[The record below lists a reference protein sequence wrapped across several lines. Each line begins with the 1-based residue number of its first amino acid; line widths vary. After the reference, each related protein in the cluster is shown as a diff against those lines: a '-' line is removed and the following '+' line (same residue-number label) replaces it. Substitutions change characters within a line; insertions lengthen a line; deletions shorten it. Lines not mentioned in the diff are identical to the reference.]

1 MTTLRIPRRQAREPS
16 LQAPFQKAGISG
28 ASGAAY
34 DLRVRLQ
41 TKERA
46 AARIGE
52 LACRGLDLV
61 SFWDGAAELISSA
74 VPHYMAPCW
83 FTLDPA
89 SLLVTSHYDHGQ
101 IPELPPEW
109 LAHEYYE
116 DDVHNLTSVAR
127 SERGI
132 STLHEA
138 SGGDPSRSPR
148 WHANMQYGGDQELL
162 VALRT
167 RAGEA
172 WGVLGLYREPGERQF
187 DREELELL
195 RALSPLLAEGARR
208 GLLVGEASDPE
219 GPHAPGL
226 VVLDRDW
233 GVESLTPGVERWLAE
248 LPDGEW
254 ATRRKLPPVVL
265 AVAGRALRTV
275 DKRDAPGEVAVARV
289 LSREGRWIVLHGA
302 ALVAGGARRVAVIVE
317 PAHPARIAP
326 LLMAAYGLTEREQEV
341 TRLVLSGDSTAEI
354 AERLFVSP
362 HTVQQHLK
370 SIFEKTGVRSRRELV
385 GKVFFGH
392 YEPRLRD
399 NERRAAERQPLRGG
413 PIRGEPTRQARLPG
427 S

>member
-1 MTTLRIPRRQAREPS
+1 
-16 LQAPFQKAGISG
+16 
-28 ASGAAY
+28 
-34 DLRVRLQ
+34 VRHTILEVRAQ

-46 AARIGE
+46 VARIGE

-61 SFWDGAAELISSA
+61 SFWDEAAESVSSA
-74 VPHYMAPCW
+74 IPHYMAPCW

-109 LAHEYYE
+109 LAHEYYA
-116 DDVHNLTSVAR
+116 DDVHSLTSVAR
-127 SERGI
+127 SERGV
-132 STLHEA
+132 STLHDA

-167 RAGEA
+167 RAREA

-187 DREELELL
+187 DREEVELL
-195 RALSPLLAEGARR
+195 RALSPQLAEGARR

-219 GPHAPGL
+219 APDAPGL
-226 VVLDRDW
+226 VVLDEQW

-254 ATRRKLPPVVL
+254 ATRRKLPPAVL

-302 ALVAGGARRVAVIVE
+302 ALVAGGAPRVAVIVE

-354 AERLFVSP
+354 AERLFLSP

-370 SIFEKTGVRSRRELV
+370 RIFEKTGVRSRRELV

-392 YEPRLRD
+392 YDPRLRD
-399 NERRAAERQPLRGG
+399 NERRVAQREPLRGE
-413 PIRGEPTRQARLPG
+413 PMPGEPTR
-427 S
+427 

>member
-1 MTTLRIPRRQAREPS
+1 M
-16 LQAPFQKAGISG
+16 
-28 ASGAAY
+28 
-34 DLRVRLQ
+34 
-41 TKERA
+41 

-52 LACRGLDLV
+52 LTGRGLDLV
-61 SFWDGAAELISSA
+61 TFWDEAAEAVSAA
-74 VPHYMAPCW
+74 VPHYGAPCW

-116 DDVHNLTSVAR
+116 DDFHDIKSVAR

-138 SGGDPSRSPR
+138 TAGDPTRSAR
-148 WHANMQYGGDQELL
+148 WHANMRYGGDQELL

-167 RAGEA
+167 RTGET
-172 WGVLGLYREPGERQF
+172 WGMLGLYREPGECLFERA
-187 DREELELL
+187 DLELL
-195 RALSPLLAEGARR
+195 RTVAPYLAEGARR

-219 GPHAPGL
+219 GSDAPGL
-226 VVLDRDW
+226 VVLAEDW
-233 GVESLTPGVERWLAE
+233 SVDSLTPGVERWLAE
-248 LPDGEW
+248 LPDGDLEGG
-254 ATRRKLPPVVL
+254 RKLPPSIL

-275 DKRDAPGEVAVARV
+275 ENPDTPGEVAVARV

-326 LLMAAYGLTEREQEV
+326 LLMAAYGLTQREQEI
-341 TRLVLSGDSTAEI
+341 TRLVLSGDSTGEI
-354 AERLFVSP
+354 ADRLFVSP

-385 GKVFFGH
+385 GRVFFGH

-399 NERRAAERQPLRGG
+399 NERRVSEGAPVRGG
-413 PIRGEPTRQARLPG
+413 PFPAEADR
-427 S
+427 